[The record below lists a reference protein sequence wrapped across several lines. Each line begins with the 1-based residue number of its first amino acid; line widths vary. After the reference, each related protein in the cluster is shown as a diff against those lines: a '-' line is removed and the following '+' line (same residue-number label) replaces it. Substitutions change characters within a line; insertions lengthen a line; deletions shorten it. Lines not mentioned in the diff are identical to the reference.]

1 MKILV
6 QHILPRRTVAFCAGL
21 ALIATAGLAQAQM
34 GPGMMG
40 PQERGYDAPVERS
53 APQHMRGTKGR
64 GMHDGPGMMGQ
75 CMMMGQGMMGGGM
88 DMMGPG
94 MMGGGMGMMMDPAM
108 MFDLTEEQRQEM
120 RSMQRDM
127 RREHMNTMLDVMDLR
142 DEMWEEMLAD
152 RPDPE
157 RVRELHSQM
166 AEHHGEIMES
176 RVEMRNRMYDLLTDE
191 QREQMREMRQQPQRE
206 RMGR

>member
-21 ALIATAGLAQAQM
+21 ALIAAAGLAHAQM

-40 PQERGYDAPVERS
+40 PQERGYGATEERI
-53 APQHMRGTKGR
+53 APQYMPGMQGR
-64 GMHDGPGMMGQ
+64 GMFGPGMMGG
-75 CMMMGQGMMGGGM
+75 CL
-88 DMMGPG
+88 DMGPG
-94 MMGGGMGMMMDPAM
+94 MMGGGMGMMMDPSLM
-108 MFDLTEEQRQEM
+108 LDLTEEQRQEM
-120 RSMQRDM
+120 QSIQRDM
-127 RREHMNTMLDVMDLR
+127 RREHMNVMLDIMDLR
-142 DEMWEEMLAD
+142 DEMRDEMLAD

-191 QREQMREMRQQPQRE
+191 QRDQMREMRQQPHRG